1 MSVEAVA
8 APGYQFAGWGGDASG
23 VSAQTTVHLDGNK
36 SVTAHFVPSAYSV
49 RVAADPDDR
58 GYIITG
64 AGTYFHGEEAILTV
78 VLPTN
83 GISTVGGDASGKEN
97 PLRLT
102 ITGDTNI
109 IAHFSYGI
117 PETMSRI
124 PGGKFAMGNPAT
136 TKNPEGPAH
145 IVEVDAFYIGKT
157 EVTKGDWDRVC
168 LGRTE
173 RVHL

>member
-1 MSVEAVA
+1 M
-8 APGYQFAGWGGDASG
+8 PI
-23 VSAQTTVHLDGNK
+23 
-36 SVTAHFVPSAYSV
+36 SV

-78 VLPTN
+78 SPSDEWDFY
-83 GISTVGGDASGKEN
+83 GWGGDASGKEN

-117 PETMSRI
+117 PETMSPWYSR
-124 PGGKFAMGNPAT
+124 
-136 TKNPEGPAH
+136 
-145 IVEVDAFYIGKT
+145 
-157 EVTKGDWDRVC
+157 R
-168 LGRTE
+168 
-173 RVHL
+173 

>member
-1 MSVEAVA
+1 M
-8 APGYQFAGWGGDASG
+8 
-23 VSAQTTVHLDGNK
+23 
-36 SVTAHFVPSAYSV
+36 TAHFVPSAYSV

-64 AGTYFHGEEAILTV
+64 AGTYFHGEERSLRS

-83 GISTVGGDASGKEN
+83 GISTVGGEMLPARN

-109 IAHFSYGI
+109 IAHFSYVYLK
-117 PETMSRI
+117 PCLV
-124 PGGKFAMGNPAT
+124 FPAVSLPILRRQ
-136 TKNPEGPAH
+136 NPEGPAH

-157 EVTKGDWDRVC
+157 EVTKGDWDRVFVWAVQNGYTFDYSGQPTGAGGQIPV
-168 LGRTE
+168 LPSDE
-173 RVHL
+173 